1 MTSFSK
7 PKIKRIKI
15 DYYNKDYR
23 YTTIYRNTTYI
34 PSNDY
39 YGKNILKCEIKFRY
53 KFRIYTH
60 ILTGEI
66 TIIDIY
72 EEILS
77 ILKREFIK

>member
-1 MTSFSK
+1 MATSFSK

-15 DYYNKDYR
+15 DYYYKDYR

-34 PSNDY
+34 ASNDY
-39 YGKNILKCEIKFRY
+39 YDKNILKCEIKFRY

-60 ILTGEI
+60 ILTGDI

-72 EEILS
+72 KEILS
-77 ILKREFIK
+77 ILKRSL